1 MSNYEVLV
9 KDGPSEAA
17 LAHATEKHAPV
28 ISGAEEGVLET
39 RLVLLRHKLQR
50 MRPFKLRRERC
61 FDFAPQHGQRDR
73 MAASLTVRRRR
84 MVAIEFGT
92 WRSGRSGGASGSITF
107 GKGKFREENFGN

>member
-1 MSNYEVLV
+1 QSESRTYLV
-9 KDGPSEAA
+9 TFLYP
-17 LAHATEKHAPV
+17 
-28 ISGAEEGVLET
+28 T
-39 RLVLLRHKLQR
+39 RLASDARWRAGVRLTLGPLILLRHKLQR
-50 MRPFKLRRERC
+50 KRPFKLRRERC